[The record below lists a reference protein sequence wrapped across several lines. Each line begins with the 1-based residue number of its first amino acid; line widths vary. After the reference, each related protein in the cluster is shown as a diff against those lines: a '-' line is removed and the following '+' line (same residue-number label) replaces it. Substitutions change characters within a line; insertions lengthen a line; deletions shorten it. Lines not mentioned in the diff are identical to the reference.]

1 MKRQVVWANSVWLV
15 LQELP
20 EREGTE
26 IVERLDLLVFCPQ
39 MYPVRR
45 KGRFRWHR
53 FSVLAI
59 GWFITKLWTRQF
71 IFAVSGLPAFL

>member
-20 EREGTE
+20 ERESAE
-26 IVERLDLLVFCPQ
+26 KVERLDLLVSCPQ

-53 FSVLAI
+53 FFRAGNWLVYYKVVDETI
-59 GWFITKLWTRQF
+59 YVRGLW
-71 IFAVSGLPAFL
+71 PARIP